1 MRPGLGMS
9 SRRMTVDDWQ
19 GEFPSQ
25 NTLADGYEGASPVG
39 RIRPIASPTLGCGGG
54 RGGEL

>member
-39 RIRPIASPTLGCGGG
+39 RIRPIASPTLGCGG
-54 RGGEL
+54 EL